1 MDRTKRIAIVRES
14 IIKIAQI
21 LSDNKVLVTQAGV
34 KAFVKYDE
42 HTHKATR
49 VNIPMIP
56 DDATEELIDSIQGF
70 LDSEISKVL
79 YADGKSNLRANHE
92 NIGGLYNPLE
102 SFFCEKKM
110 VENFAG
116 SRHNLANMHQTFID
130 KFIEPKLQEALA
142 NGADEQALFQ
152 TLAIPALRA
161 WGGQKFF
168 QDYMSDKWS
177 LIAGIQKQLDPI
189 ASKMAGMTKP
199 EECYDMAKEIRNVVM
214 GEPPE
219 GDGDNPFGDESESKG
234 GSGKGGGGKGK
245 GKSGG
250 AGGSKSGKQ
259 DAGSLDDEEE
269 GEEETGGGKPGGEEE
284 ESSEEEGGEE
294 EEDGEE
300 ADEEADEEEESDGEE
315 EEDDSPKPEPE
326 DEGAGG
332 TSADSRTKQ
341 SETPPATED
350 TASGQQDYGGANYM
364 KDFDW
369 DKIQDIGDEF
379 GQYVTDLCST
389 EMEQEDY
396 TVFTREWD
404 QLEAPQIP
412 KGFKVEWVDRME
424 EQIQGMV
431 GPVSRN
437 LERAF
442 AARNK
447 SLTQQ
452 GLRKGK
458 LSSNNLYRLVA
469 GDDHIYKGK
478 IEHKTRDIAVSLVID
493 CSGSMGGSKIN
504 TAMCSAWVMA
514 DVLQRLGVDCEIM
527 GFTTGDLSS
536 VHARELYDELREE
549 YGKGRTWDRCEP
561 IRMPMFKTFREKFSN
576 TIKARM
582 ASYAHVQGGMSGN
595 IDGESVQYA
604 YESLNRHARKGK
616 PKGRMMIVFSDG
628 QPAAG
633 VDGSKLNSHLKRT
646 VKRIEADGVNIV
658 GVGIMS
664 NAVQHFYRKNV
675 KLDNVEELP
684 GIVLKEL
691 RDALLAS

>member
-1 MDRTKRIAIVRES
+1 MDRSKRIAIVRES
-14 IIKIAQI
+14 IVKIAQI
-21 LSDNKVLVTQAGV
+21 LSDNKVIVTQSGV

-42 HTHKATR
+42 RTMKATR
-49 VNIPMIP
+49 VNLPMIP
-56 DDATEELIDSIQGF
+56 DDASEELIDAVQGF
-70 LDSEISKVL
+70 LDSEIAKVL

-92 NIGGLYNPLE
+92 NMSGLYNPLE

-116 SRHNLANMHQTFID
+116 SRHNLANMHQTFVD
-130 KFIEPKLQEALA
+130 KFIEPKLKEALA
-142 NGADEQALFQ
+142 NGAEEQELFQ
-152 TLAIPALRA
+152 VLAIPALRA

-189 ASKMAGMTKP
+189 ASKMASMTKP
-199 EECYDMAKEIRNVVM
+199 EDCYDMAKEIRNVVM

-219 GDGDNPFGDESESKG
+219 GDGDNPFGDPSEKG
-234 GSGKGGGGKGK
+234 GGGGGGKGGGGKGK
-245 GKSGG
+245 GAGSGG
-250 AGGSKSGKQ
+250 AAAGKG
-259 DAGSLDDEEE
+259 DAGALDDDEEEEEDGAGKGEEEE
-269 GEEETGGGKPGGEEE
+269 GEE
-284 ESSEEEGGEE
+284 SEEEGEDD
-294 EEDGEE
+294 EDGEE
-300 ADEEADEEEESDGEE
+300 EAEEDEEDESAA
-315 EEDDSPKPEPE
+315 PEPE

-332 TSADSRTKQ
+332 TGRDSRTKQ
-341 SETPPATED
+341 NETPPGTED
-350 TASGQQDYGGANYM
+350 TASGQQDYAGANYM

-369 DKIQDIGDEF
+369 DKTQDIGTEF
-379 GQYVTDLCST
+379 GQYVTDLCSS
-389 EMEQEDY
+389 EMEAEDY

-404 QLEAPQIP
+404 QLEPPQIP
-412 KGFKVEWVDRME
+412 RSFKPDWVDNME
-424 EQIQGMV
+424 KQIQGMV

-452 GLRKGK
+452 GLKKGK

-493 CSGSMGGSKIN
+493 CSGSMHGSKIN

-514 DVLQRLGVDCEIM
+514 DVLQRLGVDCEIV

-536 VHARELYDELREE
+536 AHSRELYDELRDE
-549 YGKGRTWDRCEP
+549 YSKGRSWDRTEP
-561 IRMPMFKTFREKFSN
+561 IRMPMFKSFREKFSN
-576 TIKARM
+576 AIKQRM
-582 ASYAHVQGGMSGN
+582 ASYAYIQGAMAGN

-633 VDGSKLNSHLKRT
+633 VDGRKLNAHLKNT

-664 NAVQHFYRKNV
+664 NAVQQFYRKNV

>member
-21 LSDNKVLVTQAGV
+21 LSDNKVLVTQSGV

-42 HTHKATR
+42 RTMIATR
-49 VNIPMIP
+49 VNLPMIP
-56 DDATEELIDSIQGF
+56 DDASEELIDAIQGF

-92 NIGGLYNPLE
+92 NMSGLYNPLE

-110 VENFAG
+110 VENFQG
-116 SRHNLANMHQTFID
+116 SRHNLANMHQTFVD
-130 KFIEPKLQEALA
+130 KFIEPKLKEALA
-142 NGADEQALFQ
+142 NGAEEQELFQ
-152 TLAIPALRA
+152 VLAIPALRA
-161 WGGQKFF
+161 WGGQQFF
-168 QDYMSDKWS
+168 KDYMSDKWS

-189 ASKMAGMTKP
+189 ASKMSSMTKP
-199 EECYDMAKEIRNVVM
+199 EDCYEMAKEIRNTVM

-219 GDGDNPFGDESESKG
+219 GDGDNPYGDPDPSAG
-234 GSGKGGGGKGK
+234 GGGGGKGGSK
-245 GKSGG
+245 GKGAGGGGASGKSGKGDAGALDEEDEEKEEG
-250 AGGSKSGKQ
+250 AGG
-259 DAGSLDDEEE
+259 AGEEEEEE
-269 GEEETGGGKPGGEEE
+269 GEETD
-284 ESSEEEGGEE
+284 
-294 EEDGEE
+294 EEDDEAEEE
-300 ADEEADEEEESDGEE
+300 ADGDDDEEDE
-315 EEDDSPKPEPE
+315 SPKPEPE

-332 TSADSRTKQ
+332 VGRDSRTKQ
-341 SETPPATED
+341 SETPPGTED
-350 TASGQQDYGGANYM
+350 SASGQQDYAGANYM

-369 DKIQDIGDEF
+369 DKTQDIGDEF

-389 EMEQEDY
+389 EMDAEEY

-404 QLEAPQIP
+404 QHEPPKIP
-412 KGFKVEWVDRME
+412 KSFKPEWVDNME
-424 EQIQGMV
+424 KQIQGMV

-452 GLRKGK
+452 GLKKGK

-493 CSGSMGGSKIN
+493 CSGSMHGSKIN

-514 DVLQRLGVDCEIM
+514 DVLQRLGVECEIV

-536 VHARELYDELREE
+536 QHAQDLYNELRDE
-549 YGKGRTWDRCEP
+549 YSKGREWDRTEP
-561 IRMPMFKTFREKFSN
+561 IRMPMFKSFKEKFSN
-576 TIKARM
+576 AIKQRM
-582 ASYAHVQGGMSGN
+582 ASYAHIQGAMAGN

-604 YESLNRHARKGK
+604 FESLNRHARKGK

-633 VDGSKLNSHLKRT
+633 VDGRKLNAHLKNT

-664 NAVQHFYRKNV
+664 NAVQQFYRKNV
-675 KLDNVEELP
+675 KLDNVEDLP

>member
-42 HTHKATR
+42 RTHKATR
-49 VNIPMIP
+49 VNLPMIP
-56 DDATEELIDSIQGF
+56 DDASEELIDSVQGF
-70 LDSEISKVL
+70 LDSEIAKVL
-79 YADGKSNLRANHE
+79 YADGKSNLRATHE
-92 NIGGLYNPLE
+92 NMAGLYNPLE

-116 SRHNLANMHQTFID
+116 SRHNLANMHQTFVD
-130 KFIEPKLQEALA
+130 KFIEPKLKEALA
-142 NGADEQALFQ
+142 NGAEEQELFQ
-152 TLAIPALRA
+152 CLAIPALRA
-161 WGGQKFF
+161 WGGQQFF
-168 QDYMSDKWS
+168 IDYMSDKWS

-199 EECYDMAKEIRNVVM
+199 EDCYEMAKEIRNVVM

-219 GDGDNPFGDESESKG
+219 GDGDNPFGEEDPTKG
-234 GSGKGGGGKGK
+234 GGGGSGGGKGSGKGK
-245 GKSGG
+245 GG
-250 AGGSKSGKQ
+250 AGSKSGKG
-259 DAGSLDDEEE
+259 DAGALDDDEEKE
-269 GEEETGGGKPGGEEE
+269 DPSAGGPPGEE
-284 ESSEEEGGEE
+284 
-294 EEDGEE
+294 
-300 ADEEADEEEESDGEE
+300 EE
-315 EEDDSPKPEPE
+315 EEDDEAEEEGSDDDGEAEEKDDGEGDDEDESPAPEPE

-332 TSADSRTKQ
+332 SSADSRTKQ

-350 TASGQQDYGGANYM
+350 TASGQQDYGGASYM

-379 GQYVTDLCST
+379 GQYVTDLCSS
-389 EMEQEDY
+389 EMEAEDY
-396 TVFTREWD
+396 TIFTREWD
-404 QLEAPQIP
+404 QLDPPQVP

-493 CSGSMGGSKIN
+493 CSGSMHGSKIN

-536 VHARELYDELREE
+536 SHSRELYEELREE
-549 YGKGRTWDRCEP
+549 YNKGRSWDRTEP
-561 IRMPMFKTFREKFSN
+561 IRMPLFKSFREKFSN

-633 VDGSKLNSHLKRT
+633 VDGRKLNAHLKST
-646 VKRIEADGVNIV
+646 VSRIEADGVNIV

-664 NAVQHFYRKNV
+664 DAVQRFYRKNV

>member
-14 IIKIAQI
+14 IVKIAQI

-42 HTHKATR
+42 RTHKATR
-49 VNIPMIP
+49 VNLPMIP
-56 DDATEELIDSIQGF
+56 DDASEELIDSIQGF

-92 NIGGLYNPLE
+92 NMSGLYNPLE

-116 SRHNLANMHQTFID
+116 SRHNLANMHQTFVD
-130 KFIEPKLQEALA
+130 KFIEPKLKEALA
-142 NGADEQALFQ
+142 NGADEQELFQ

-199 EECYDMAKEIRNVVM
+199 EDCYEMAKEIRNVVM

-219 GDGDNPFGDESESKG
+219 GDGDNPFGDPDPSKG
-234 GSGKGGGGKGK
+234 GGGGGGGGKGSGK
-245 GKSGG
+245 GKGG
-250 AGGSKSGKQ
+250 AGAKSGKG
-259 DAGSLDDEEE
+259 DAGSLDDDDEKEDPSAGGPPEDGEEEEEGEEDGEDGEDEVEEEEE
-269 GEEETGGGKPGGEEE
+269 GEEE
-284 ESSEEEGGEE
+284 
-294 EEDGEE
+294 
-300 ADEEADEEEESDGEE
+300 DE
-315 EEDDSPKPEPE
+315 SPKPEPE

-332 TSADSRTKQ
+332 SSADSRTKQ
-341 SETPPATED
+341 GETPPATED
-350 TASGQQDYGGANYM
+350 TASGQQDYGGASYM

-379 GQYVTDLCST
+379 GQYVTDLCSS
-389 EMEQEDY
+389 EMEAEDY
-396 TVFTREWD
+396 TIFTREWD
-404 QLEAPQIP
+404 QLDPPQIP

-452 GLRKGK
+452 GLKKGK

-536 VHARELYDELREE
+536 AHSRELYDELRDE
-549 YGKGRTWDRCEP
+549 YSKGRSWDRTEP
-561 IRMPMFKTFREKFSN
+561 IRMPLFKSFREKFSN

-633 VDGSKLNSHLKRT
+633 VDGRKLNAHLKST